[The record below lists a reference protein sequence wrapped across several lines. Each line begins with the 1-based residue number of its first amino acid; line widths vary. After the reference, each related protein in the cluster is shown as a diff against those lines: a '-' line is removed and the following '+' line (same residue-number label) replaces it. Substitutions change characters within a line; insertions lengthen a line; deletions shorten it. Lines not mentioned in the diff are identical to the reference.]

1 MATGIEAG
9 WDLFSQIAKLRQ
21 DQQHFYLFGRY
32 EYYNSYKASGT
43 QLRYPY
49 TEKNRIAFGFNY
61 YPIKQI
67 VVKGEYSHRFLKS
80 AYNNE
85 PSVSLGVAYEGF
97 FL

>member
-1 MATGIEAG
+1 MK
-9 WDLFSQIAKLRQ
+9 F
-21 DQQHFYLFGRY
+21 
-32 EYYNSYKASGT
+32 
-43 QLRYPY
+43 PY